1 MVARLGGD
9 EFGVIQCQLDK
20 PEAASALAA
29 QIIQAI
35 KEPYEIDGMVQTAPD
50 GTVYAF
56 IVGSGLMKSPG
67 ASLDWGPLN
76 NEFGEGVLLHLAVD
90 PADPKRMFAVTEQS
104 EVLTSTDGGTTWR
117 PLS

>member
-1 MVARLGGD
+1 MLSRDGGKSW
-9 EFGVIQCQLDK
+9 EPTGAQGQ
-20 PEAASALAA
+20 PAS
-29 QIIQAI
+29 
-35 KEPYEIDGMVQTAPD
+35 MVQTAPD

-104 EVLTSTDGGTTWR
+104 QVLTSTDGGTTWR